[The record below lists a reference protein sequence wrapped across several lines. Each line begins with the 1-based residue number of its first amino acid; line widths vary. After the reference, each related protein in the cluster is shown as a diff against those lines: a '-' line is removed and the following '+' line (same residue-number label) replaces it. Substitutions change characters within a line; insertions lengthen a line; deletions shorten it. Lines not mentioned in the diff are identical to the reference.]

1 MASLRL
7 RRDNGALT
15 ALEADRN
22 LLGRDAACEVVVD
35 DKSVS
40 RRHALIERRGEG
52 WALTD
57 QGSANGTYLDG
68 RRVAEAVL
76 QDGQQLRLG
85 SVTFRVEIESEA
97 PATVLMSEADM
108 APDLATATLMIGDP

>member
-7 RRDNGALT
+7 RRDNGAETEL
-15 ALEADRN
+15 DRDRS
-22 LLGRDAACEVVVD
+22 LLGRDAASEVVVD

-40 RRHALIERRGEG
+40 RRHALIERRGDV

-68 RRVAEAVL
+68 RRVSEAVL
-76 QDGQQLRLG
+76 QNGQQLRLG
-85 SVTFRVEIESEA
+85 SVTFQVEIEAEA
-97 PATVLMSEADM
+97 PATVL
-108 APDLATATLMIGDP
+108 